1 MIRDKWDAE
10 IYNEGVER
18 AAKLCEDLAD
28 SATDANRIVTFR
40 FAARH
45 IRNLKREVAEA

>member
-10 IYNEGVER
+10 IYNEGIER
-18 AAKLCEDLAD
+18 AAKLCDDLAE
-28 SATDANRIVTFR
+28 STMDAERIVTFR

-45 IRNLKREVAEA
+45 IRNLKKAVT